1 MVFRPR
7 FRGQQLA
14 LVALLVALTAT
25 TSARATQAVS
35 PPRDPLQGGPVEAL
49 GEQVP
54 DHRQGEVRISPRGTV
69 ETHVANLAAVRES
82 YDVQTASLEQLAALE
97 AWLDDLQKRRA
108 LLGTLRGGARAD
120 QILAEVSRLMPKAM
134 VLNRVSLKQDERLPP
149 TESDGQAGAAEVDLT
164 GQLEIEGVAA
174 STADVGG
181 FHTALVGSPCFR
193 EVRMMYARP
202 TVRAGHKGREFRLTC
217 RLPRFE

>member
-1 MVFRPR
+1 MRI
-7 FRGQQLA
+7 A
-14 LVALLVALTAT
+14 IDAM
-25 TSARATQAVS
+25 
-35 PPRDPLQGGPVEAL
+35 GGDNAPEAIIEGVL
-49 GEQVP
+49 E
-54 DHRQGEVRISPRGTV
+54 
-69 ETHVANLAAVRES
+69 
-82 YDVQTASLEQLAALE
+82 SLEELAVLE
-97 AWLDDLQKRRA
+97 ARLDGLQKRRA

-120 QILAEVSRLMPKAM
+120 QVLAEVSRLMPEAV

-149 TESDGQAGAAEVDLT
+149 AGSGGQTGAAEADLM
-164 GQLEIEGVAA
+164 GRLEIEGVAA

-217 RLPRFE
+217 WLPRFE